1 MFGTAIHW
9 TTFFYLLLDSIIVI
23 IAISQNIRIKRLSH
37 RRYITLGCLYVA
49 YNLTGGFLPSKAFLQ
64 PLILQYV
71 ITYGVA
77 ISLCIYLIY
86 YLYKD
91 YDIVF
96 LEHYFSIQNIAIF
109 LSVSFIFLFLV
120 PYLLSHSLDA
130 ARILFTIPV
139 SLLGF
144 VFLGLFYKR
153 ISRIDNPNS
162 FFRRRKKLSTI
173 SIGCIVLLPIL
184 TVIGDYQWLTFTVM
198 NFAFYA
204 ITALE
209 INRYLYFLKN
219 QAKLHR
225 VFNFNSNP
233 NQDSVK
239 TKLIF
244 QNLTRREFEIAL
256 SILSKTSYKKIAKD
270 LFIAESTVSKHASNI
285 FKKSGLRNKRE
296 FLNRFL
302 KNEKN

>member
-23 IAISQNIRIKRLSH
+23 IAIFQNVRIKRLSH
-37 RRYITLGCLYVA
+37 RRFITLGCLYVA
-49 YNLTGGFLPSKAFLQ
+49 YNLTGGFLPSKYFFQ

-77 ISLCIYLIY
+77 IALCIYLIY

-96 LEHYFSIQNIAIF
+96 LKHYFSIQNIAII
-109 LSVSFIFLFLV
+109 LSVSFIVLFLV
-120 PYLLSHSLDA
+120 PYLLTHSLDA

-153 ISRIDNPNS
+153 ISRINNPNS

-219 QAKLHR
+219 QEKLHR

-285 FKKSGLRNKRE
+285 FKKSGIRNKRE
-296 FLNRFL
+296 FLDRFL
-302 KNEKN
+302 KEEKL

>member
-1 MFGTAIHW
+1 M
-9 TTFFYLLLDSIIVI
+9 
-23 IAISQNIRIKRLSH
+23 RRLSH
-37 RRYITLGCLYVA
+37 RRYIILGCLYVA
-49 YNLTGGFLPSKAFLQ
+49 YNLTGGFLPIKDFLQ

-77 ISLCIYLIY
+77 IALCTYLIY

-96 LEHYFSIQNIAIF
+96 IKHYFSIQNIAII
-109 LSVSFIFLFLV
+109 LSVGFILLFLI
-120 PYLLSHSLDA
+120 PYFLTHSLDA
-130 ARILFTIPV
+130 ARILFTIPI
-139 SLLGF
+139 SFLGF

-153 ISRIDNPNS
+153 ISRIQNPNS
-162 FFRRRKKLSTI
+162 FFRRRKKLATI

-184 TVIGDYQWLTFTVM
+184 TVIGDYQWLTFTIM
-198 NFAFYA
+198 NFAFYV

-219 QAKLHR
+219 QEKLR
-225 VFNFNSNP
+225 RIINFNSDP
-233 NQDSVK
+233 NQDPVK
-239 TKLIF
+239 TKIIF

-256 SILSKTSYKKIAKD
+256 FILSETPYKEIAKD

-285 FKKSGLRNKRE
+285 FRKSGLKNKRE
-296 FLNRFL
+296 FLDRFL
-302 KNEKN
+302 KKED

>member
-1 MFGTAIHW
+1 MFGTSIHW
-9 TTFFYLLLDSIIVI
+9 TTFFYLLLDSIIVV
-23 IAISQNIRIKRLSH
+23 IAIFQNIRIKRLSH

-64 PLILQYV
+64 PVILQYI
-71 ITYGVA
+71 ITYGIA
-77 ISLCIYLIY
+77 IALCIYLIY

-96 LEHYFSIQNIAIF
+96 LKHYFSIQNIAKI
-109 LSVSFIFLFLV
+109 LSVSFIVLFLV
-120 PYLLSHSLDA
+120 PYLLTHSLDT

-144 VFLGLFYKR
+144 LFLGLFYKR
-153 ISRIDNPNS
+153 ISRINNPNS

-225 VFNFNSNP
+225 VFNFNNNP

-239 TKLIF
+239 TELIF

-285 FKKSGLRNKRE
+285 FKNSGIKNKRE
-296 FLNRFL
+296 FLDRFL
-302 KNEKN
+302 KEEKL